1 MPDRVKPTS
10 RLAGSNIG
18 SNLCLQN
25 EILLIFVWTHF
36 LGKTVAVGSREE
48 YNNIPNDN
56 NDDQKDQKSTM
67 QFDK

>member
-1 MPDRVKPTS
+1 MKIHLT
-10 RLAGSNIG
+10 
-18 SNLCLQN
+18 
-25 EILLIFVWTHF
+25 FVWTHF